1 MLQRGVDIR
10 LSEAVPV
17 RTRRITSLADG
28 LQFQSRERVVAVMRK
43 REKEEG
49 REEEK
54 RRNPQGIDF
63 VGMVTTQAGET
74 MREWTRKRRGKM
86 LIYYGSWQH
95 PFGWAGVRKGLW
107 WPTDLPVFMA
117 ASYTPSFLALL
128 LLQAEKCG
136 GQSVVACP
144 EHRGRK
150 LRGSRPSRIRT
161 SAM

>member
-1 MLQRGVDIR
+1 M
-10 LSEAVPV
+10 
-17 RTRRITSLADG
+17 
-28 LQFQSRERVVAVMRK
+28 
-43 REKEEG
+43 
-49 REEEK
+49 
-54 RRNPQGIDF
+54 
-63 VGMVTTQAGET
+63 TTQAGET
-74 MREWTRKRRGKM
+74 MREVEGTRKRRGKM

-95 PFGWAGVRKGLW
+95 PFGWAGVKKGLW
-107 WPTDLPVFMA
+107 WPTDLPAFMA
-117 ASYTPSFLALL
+117 ASYTPSFLAL

>member
-43 REKEEG
+43 REEG
-49 REEEK
+49 RGRRGEEEEPPGD
-54 RRNPQGIDF
+54 RF

-74 MREWTRKRRGKM
+74 VEVEGTRKRRGKM

-95 PFGWAGVRKGLW
+95 PFGWAGVKKGL
-107 WPTDLPVFMA
+107 
-117 ASYTPSFLALL
+117 
-128 LLQAEKCG
+128 
-136 GQSVVACP
+136 VVAD
-144 EHRGRK
+144 
-150 LRGSRPSRIRT
+150 
-161 SAM
+161 